1 MYHDTIKS
9 YYIAKH
15 DKRNEILYIL
25 GPNYLKYDDTVKS
38 PITDKIMT
46 LEKTSINSIWSHELL
61 VAVADQYDLT
71 SEDDLEDIDS
81 SLSSW
86 DSRRVKINFNK
97 VLTIEEASKLLCIP
111 IFDDF

>member
-15 DKRNEILYIL
+15 DKRNKILYIL
-25 GPNYLKYDDTVKS
+25 GPNYLKYDDTIES
-38 PITDKIMT
+38 PITNKIMT
-46 LEKTSINSIWSHELL
+46 LETTSINSIWSRGLL
-61 VAVADQYDLT
+61 VAVADQYNLE
-71 SEDDLEDIDS
+71 SADDLEEINS

>member
-15 DKRNEILYIL
+15 DKHNEILYIL
-25 GPNYLKYDDTVKS
+25 GPNYLKYDDTIES
-38 PITDKIMT
+38 PITNKIT
-46 LEKTSINSIWSHELL
+46 ALEKTSINSLWSRGLL
-61 VAVADQYDLT
+61 VAVADQYNLESD
-71 SEDDLEDIDS
+71 DDLEDIDS

-86 DSRRVKINFNK
+86 DSRLVKISFNK
-97 VLTIEEASKLLCIP
+97 VLTVEEASKILRIP